1 MKKDWKLILKM
12 IIAVLTAILGVLGGQ
27 AAIGA
32 L

>member
-1 MKKDWKLILKM
+1 MKKNWKLILKV